1 MEGKTGFH
9 LWRRFSLFVP
19 SVAFKSQSS
28 LQLLISAISHELN
41 WIFLSVPS
49 KSYYEDNWCTKR
61 KKPDKCYNLELLK
74 PAFMLD
80 MIVRLT
86 CFRVLLVRACRAV
99 NCSKT
104 REAISTQPAV
114 LTKEFCNIVPLVLS
128 FPTYLTYLT
137 GTPGRNIR
145 MLKLFIIFDSE
156 VVVSETEREW

>member
-1 MEGKTGFH
+1 M
-9 LWRRFSLFVP
+9 
-19 SVAFKSQSS
+19 
-28 LQLLISAISHELN
+28 
-41 WIFLSVPS
+41 PS

-61 KKPDKCYNLELLK
+61 KKPNKCYNLELLK

-80 MIVRLT
+80 MIVRLI
-86 CFRVLLVRACRAV
+86 FFWVLLVRACKAV

-104 REAISTQPAV
+104 REAILTQPAV

-145 MLKLFIIFDSE
+145 MLKLFIINKFHWLIKCYWQKPFLRQLNISI
-156 VVVSETEREW
+156 WNNLQ